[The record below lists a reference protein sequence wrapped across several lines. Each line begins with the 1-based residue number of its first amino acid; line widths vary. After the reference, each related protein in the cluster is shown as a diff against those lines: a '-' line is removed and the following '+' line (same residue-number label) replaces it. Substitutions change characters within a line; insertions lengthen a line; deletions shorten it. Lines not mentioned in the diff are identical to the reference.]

1 MPLTPFFS
9 FPPLGLS
16 PFQPLVQDPDLDP
29 ITNMVTPG
37 QSPEKAVRTAD
48 GARLFTYD
56 KDVQGG
62 AGGRPRI
69 GEVVST
75 VAPVPAPMGVIHRAQ
90 WEVGALL
97 TIEMQGRCGPLVLGQ
112 SKSVK
117 TGLRATLEGQAVS
130 RQHQEAWL
138 G

>member
-1 MPLTPFFS
+1 M
-9 FPPLGLS
+9 
-16 PFQPLVQDPDLDP
+16 DP

-37 QSPEKAVRTAD
+37 QSPEKAVRTGD

-75 VAPVPAPMGVIHRAQ
+75 VAPVPAPVGEAHRAQ
-90 WEVGALL
+90 GEAGAVLPVEMLKDL
-97 TIEMQGRCGPLVLGQ
+97 T
-112 SKSVK
+112 
-117 TGLRATLEGQAVS
+117 
-130 RQHQEAWL
+130 
-138 G
+138 